1 MIIHLL
7 NWIHV
12 CFCNIP
18 ADSDAAPSCRPPFS
32 RSVPEAACCSPGRP
46 PGGSHT
52 AAPDPPWSS
61 DPSPETPSRSPDAA
75 DAQTSGH
82 FSFIE
87 TSSQSLIQSFFFYFR
102 SAAAETMK
110 EAFMPAEKLFS
121 CGVSDSRN
129 SKQRVSGSRCFWV
142 WGLNCCLITLS
153 KTWSQR
159 DFIDLKYVRIFRNSA
174 PSAENN
180 FCQNPE

>member
-87 TSSQSLIQSFFFYFR
+87 TSSQSLIQSFFLYFR

-110 EAFMPAEKLFS
+110 RCSCLQKNSFHAEWATAETLNK
-121 CGVSDSRN
+121 
-129 SKQRVSGSRCFWV
+129 VSGSRCFWV
-142 WGLNCCLITLS
+142 WGLNCWIITLS